1 MIALVAVSVNVV
13 LDIMQMDS
21 VDAGT
26 AVRSQLYVQ
35 GAG

>member
-1 MIALVAVSVNVV
+1 MAVSVSVV
-13 LDIMQMDS
+13 LDIMQMDA

-26 AVRSQLYVQ
+26 TVRSQLYVQ